1 MRNQTF
7 EKDHTKPVLPGL
19 DSQQSPSG
27 QLDRRS
33 FLKAAS
39 LAVLGGTAAGCA
51 MLERSGDK
59 VDPIIDIHQHVGYS
73 GRADNIFLAHQ
84 DAMGIAQTIL
94 LPAGRPMKTA
104 STHDGISNGLQARA
118 LGNEACYQ
126 LARAYGKHKKY
137 LFGANEVPDA
147 PGALK
152 EIERYL
158 KRGAV
163 VIGEQKFGV
172 ECDSAVMQQ
181 IYALAAD
188 YRVPVLMH
196 WQFKM
201 YNYGFE
207 RFHRMLQKFP
217 KTIFLGHAQT
227 FWAHVDAAYI
237 DATTNLYPKGKI
249 KRGGLTDK
257 YLSDYPN
264 MYGDLSAS
272 SCLNAFKRDED
283 HGREFLARHQNKLIY
298 GSDCSDL
305 TGVVPSCQGA
315 ETIAELRK
323 LSPSKEVEHKLL
335 WQNARRVF
343 RI

>member
-1 MRNQTF
+1 MNNFVTERYLVPERPT
-7 EKDHTKPVLPGL
+7 LPT
-19 DSQQSPSG
+19 
-27 QLDRRS
+27 RRE
-33 FLKAAS
+33 FLKTAALAAAGS
-39 LAVLGGTAAGCA
+39 LASGCA
-51 MLERSGDK
+51 MLRPNAGPD
-59 VDPIIDIHQHVGYS
+59 VVIDIHQHLGYS
-73 GRADNIFLAHQ
+73 GRQDQVFLAHQ
-84 DAMGIAQTIL
+84 DAMGISQTIL
-94 LPAGRPMKTA
+94 LPAGRTMNSA
-104 STHDGISNGLQARA
+104 STHNGISNGLQARA

-126 LARAYGKHKKY
+126 FARAHGKRKKY

-163 VIGEQKFGV
+163 VIAEQKFGV
-172 ECDSAVMQQ
+172 ECDSSEMQR

-196 WQFKM
+196 WQYKM

-207 RFHRMLQKFP
+207 RFYRMLQKFP

-227 FWAHVDAAYI
+227 FWAHVDAAYV
-237 DATTNLYPKGKI
+237 DDTANLYPKGKV

-257 YLSDYPN
+257 YLSDYDN
-264 MYGDLSAS
+264 MYGDLSAG
-272 SCLNAFKRDED
+272 SCLNAFRRDEE
-283 HGREFLARHQNKLIY
+283 HGRGFMERHQDKLIY

-305 TGVVPSCQGA
+305 VGRGAACQGA
-315 ETIAELRK
+315 QTIAEIRK
-323 LSPSKEVEHKLL
+323 LAPTEEIKRKLL
-335 WQNARRVF
+335 CKNARRVF